1 MPQMMPINW
10 IFSFII
16 FIMIFI
22 TFNILNYYI
31 FNMKIN
37 MKNKQK
43 KIINKINLKKNYW
56 KW

>member
-10 IFSFII
+10 IMSFIM

-22 TFNILNYYI
+22 MFNIMNYYI
-31 FNMKIN
+31 FLS
-37 MKNKQK
+37 KNKNNL
-43 KIINKINLKKNYW
+43 IFNKNIKKNFNW

>member
-10 IFSFII
+10 MISFFL

-22 TFNILNYYI
+22 LFNIINYYI
-31 FNMKIN
+31 FNYNFYYMN
-37 MKNKQK
+37 NKM
-43 KIINKINLKKNYW
+43 IINKKNYFSW